1 MRADRGRWID
11 RPQGFIE
18 DFARSNPKL
27 GQIRHHSTVINS
39 RSARKR
45 LSLIPRT
52 MIRCSTRRNG
62 PYFSRCSMMRA
73 ARALPMPG
81 SDSNSLGGAVLIL
94 ILRDCSWFDGAG
106 NSRDACDVGKF
117 VRARFTQAGAE
128 GINAKN
134 SAR

>member
-1 MRADRGRWID
+1 M
-11 RPQGFIE
+11 
-18 DFARSNPKL
+18 
-27 GQIRHHSTVINS
+27 
-39 RSARKR
+39 
-45 LSLIPRT
+45 PRT

-106 NSRDACDVGKF
+106 NSRDACDGSKF
-117 VRARFTQAGAE
+117 ASACFTQDVDE
-128 GINAKN
+128 RIEAKTIERDIP
-134 SAR
+134 SLLFIMVA